1 MAQTDYEDSDN
12 NQPSDSDGSEEINES
27 KKEEEEQN
35 QTGIS
40 QRGSSIVT
48 ASFAESAG
56 TGASMKTL
64 LQVPNV
70 QSVMTQLEQQLNVG
84 GDPNI
89 IQWWDILKNQM
100 TKGQQPQQIP

>member
-48 ASFAESAG
+48 ASFTESAG

-89 IQWWDILKNQM
+89 IQWWDILKNKM